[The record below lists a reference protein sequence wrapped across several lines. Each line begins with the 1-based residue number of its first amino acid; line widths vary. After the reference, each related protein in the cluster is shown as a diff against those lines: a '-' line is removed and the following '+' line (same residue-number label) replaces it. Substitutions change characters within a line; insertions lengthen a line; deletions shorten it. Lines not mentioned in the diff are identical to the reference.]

1 MSREYVSKERKTS
14 SENLCQKSKKQV
26 QRICVKKRK
35 TNSYERV
42 QRVEGFKGNCQQII
56 CITMWWKQIGMTSGR
71 KEKNIL
77 FYFINFWGKP
87 LVVDVGCI
95 DSIGHMETQPKL
107 RLLEELVW

>member
-56 CITMWWKQIGMTSGR
+56 CITMWWKQIGMTSGG
-71 KEKNIL
+71 KGKKKFIL
-77 FYFINFWGKP
+77 FY
-87 LVVDVGCI
+87 
-95 DSIGHMETQPKL
+95 
-107 RLLEELVW
+107 